1 MRLPQKPGP
10 RLTYADNDT
19 VSVTI
24 CGGLVRILFGKTM
37 AEVSPDLAEAFGL
50 RIVEAARKAELGAK
64 WRKLD
69 RN

>member
-1 MRLPQKPGP
+1 
-10 RLTYADNDT
+10 
-19 VSVTI
+19 
-24 CGGLVRILFGKTM
+24 M